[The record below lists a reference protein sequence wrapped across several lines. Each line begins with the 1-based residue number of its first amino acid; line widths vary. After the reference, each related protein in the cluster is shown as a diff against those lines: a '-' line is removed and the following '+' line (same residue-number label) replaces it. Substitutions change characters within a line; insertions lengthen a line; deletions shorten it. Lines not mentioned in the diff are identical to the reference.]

1 MDTVVVFQ
9 YFDYYSI
16 IVWSGF
22 LSELMAGE
30 VLAMKETGISKRWLA
45 SLLCVFVSLFCVF
58 ATSSAASGKEDGE
71 TLTVGIPA
79 NRCPI
84 FYQDPKTN
92 EIVGIGVDL
101 MRSAAAKTGYH
112 VTFQFVKEKTDI
124 RALFR
129 IRLCRPRLP
138 WLPEKGMKRRR

>member
-1 MDTVVVFQ
+1 
-9 YFDYYSI
+9 
-16 IVWSGF
+16 
-22 LSELMAGE
+22 
-30 VLAMKETGISKRWLA
+30 MKETGISKRWLA

-84 FYQDPKTN
+84 FYQDSKTN

-112 VTFQFVKEKTDI
+112 VTFQFVKEKNLKDALDNKSYDLVLPFGSAIPAAPDI

-129 IRLCRPRLP
+129 IRLCRPRLL
-138 WLPEKGMKRRR
+138 WLPEKSMKYHR